1 MDALLDPSTRDYA
14 GTSTSTLQTAVYI
27 RLTTPLGFYWA
38 APDVG
43 SKLYTLQREKDT
55 PRVRGLA
62 VQYTEQALDPLL
74 KQGRATSITVAAQS
88 SDPGWIILLITIVDA
103 ASRTQH
109 FKHPVKVS

>member
-1 MDALLDPSTRDYA
+1 MDALLDPTTRDYA

-27 RLTTPLGFYWA
+27 RLATPLGFYWA

-62 VQYTEQALDPLL
+62 VQYCEQALEPLL
-74 KQGRATSITVAAQS
+74 KQGRATSITVTPMVG
-88 SDPGWIILLITIVDA
+88 DPGWLVLLITIVDA
-103 ASRTQH
+103 AGRTQH